1 MGKQVH
7 EKVAVIAVSD
17 EAANRIAADHGL
29 DADDWIRVDDYIE
42 YTQSGADIVDAR
54 REMAFDNDEL
64 ADRDCRF
71 VIDRLSIAGWTNHQK
86 PQAA

>member
-29 DADDWIRVDDYIE
+29 EAGDWIRVNNERDYLE
-42 YTQSGADIVDAR
+42 SGANIVGAR

-64 ADRDCRF
+64 ADQDCRF